1 VRTVPVFNTLSW
13 PRTDLVVLPADWNL
27 PGDRVEDAQG
37 AAIPSQRMTDGR
49 LALLARDVPAFGEAR
64 YTVSPGTAHS
74 AGACDCRA
82 RAGRHRH
89 HHRQREGLRPRGRAS
104 GVSVPCAG
112 RHGADGYAVGGGAAR
127 GRPDAGVVQ
136 EQRWVDVSNDARGI
150 TWATVDAPLIEL
162 GAITNDARAV
172 GWIETLAPTT
182 TLYSYVMNNYWETN
196 YKASQEGPTVFRYAL
211 RPHGPYDQVA
221 AQRFGIEQ
229 NQPLIAV
236 PANNAP
242 AMASTLQ
249 VTPDA
254 VIVTS
259 IRPIDNGAARLIR
272 LFNTSEEAAEA
283 TVTWAGHAPQ
293 KVGMKAYAIKT
304 VRVE

>member
-1 VRTVPVFNTLSW
+1 VRVIAGLERVDIVTTIDKEKVYDPEGVHLAFPFAVPGGTVRMDTPW
-13 PRTDLVVLPADWNL
+13 AVVRPEADQM
-27 PGDRVEDAQG
+27 PG
-37 AAIPSQRMTDGR
+37 SCKNY
-49 LALLARDVPAFGEAR
+49 F
-64 YTVSPGTAHS
+64 TV
-74 AGACDCRA
+74 
-82 RAGRHRH
+82 
-89 HHRQREGLRPRGRAS
+89 
-104 GVSVPCAG
+104 
-112 RHGADGYAVGGGAAR
+112 
-127 GRPDAGVVQ
+127 
-136 EQRWVDVSNDARGI
+136 QRWVDVSNDARGI